1 VKIKKVYSNKIKSKC
16 DMRSSARNI
25 GRYLSILGMR
35 YINVKRKIFLTRA
48 HNEKGGCIVKEVDYK

>member
-1 VKIKKVYSNKIKSKC
+1 
-16 DMRSSARNI
+16 MRSSARNI